1 MPRRLVVAAL
11 ASIVVAGCA
20 SSQPKET
27 ELASWTSE
35 SVRASMTSEER
46 LAMAHEAW
54 IQAVSLDI
62 RGQDQLAMEFVQTA
76 AFYDPDDRH
85 LNISLARRLREFR
98 RSPEALGVLR
108 RALRQDGPESAMEWE
123 LAAGLWLEAG
133 QKDSAD
139 LAWSRVLELDG
150 KSREALLGKASLAE
164 SRGDLATAANC
175 FAQLADVYGTNA
187 LPLVERAESHWI
199 KLGLPDSALSLLKSR
214 WNRFRVPTEGEKLA
228 RLLGA
233 GGKIDEA
240 ISLFDTL
247 SQLEPEDA
255 QKYALFSARFLL
267 AAGRREAA
275 LARFRQ
281 ILADDPTSVKA
292 QVSLGAV
299 LLDLDSAKEASQVF
313 RQILET
319 DSTNAT
325 AWYFMGLAAQRTNQP
340 DSARVFLDRSIGLDP
355 QAIETWIRRGMLE
368 IEADSLRRAAD
379 VFGRMVEAWPNLAQS
394 RFLYGYS
401 LARLAHRNLIH
412 PDRESSLPDSE
423 PVATTYRR
431 LAVLQ
436 LDTAI
441 RIDSQMQRAR
451 FERGS
456 LLERLGRFDDALVD
470 LRMAVELHPNDA
482 NTANYLG
489 YLLAEHDRSLP
500 EAEALITRALLM
512 DPENHAYLDSQ
523 GWLLFRQGRFPEAL
537 ASIDKALS
545 KGQNDRT
552 IRQHRARILESMG
565 RLPEAIGI
573 WKELMVEDPGDPVN
587 RAARE
592 RLNLK

>member
-1 MPRRLVVAAL
+1 MPRHLVVAAL
-11 ASIVVAGCA
+11 AAIAVAGCA
-20 SSQPKET
+20 SNQPRET

-35 SVRASMTSEER
+35 SVRASMTPEER
-46 LAMAHEAW
+46 KAMAHEAW
-54 IQAVSLDI
+54 IQAVSLDL

-108 RALRQDGPESAMEWE
+108 RALRQDGPESAAEWE
-123 LAAGLWLEAG
+123 LAAGLWQEAG

-139 LAWSRVLELDG
+139 RAWSRVLELEP

-164 SRGDLATAANC
+164 ARGDLATAAQC
-175 FAQLADVYGTNA
+175 FARLADLYGPNA

-214 WNRFRVPTEGEKLA
+214 WSRHRVPTEGEKLA

-233 GGKIDEA
+233 SGKVDEA
-240 ISLFDTL
+240 IALFDTL
-247 SQLEPEDA
+247 ARLEPEDS
-255 QKYALFSARFLL
+255 QKYDLFSARFLL

-281 ILADDPTSVKA
+281 ILADDPTSVRA
-292 QVSLGAV
+292 RVSLGAV
-299 LLDLDSAKEASQVF
+299 LLDLDSAEQARTVF
-313 RQILET
+313 RQILDA
-319 DSTNAT
+319 DSGNAT
-325 AWYFMGLAAQRTNQP
+325 AWYFLGLTAQRVRQT
-340 DSARVFLDRSIGLDP
+340 DSARRFLDRSIALDP
-355 QAIETWIRRGMLE
+355 QVIETWIRRGMLE
-368 IEADSLRRAAD
+368 IEDDSLRRAAD
-379 VFGRMVEAWPNLAQS
+379 VFARMVQAWPTLAQS
-394 RFLYGYS
+394 RFLYGYT
-401 LARLAHRNLIH
+401 LARLAHRNLRH
-412 PDRESSLPDSE
+412 PDREASPPDSE

-441 RIDSQMQRAR
+441 QIDSQMQRAR

-456 LLERLGRFDDALVD
+456 LLERLGRIDEALAD
-470 LRMAVELHPNDA
+470 LRVAVQLHPDDA

-489 YLLAEHDRSLP
+489 YLLADHNRSLP
-500 EAEALITRALLM
+500 EAEALITRALLL
-512 DPENHAYLDSQ
+512 DPDNHAYLDSYA
-523 GWLLFRQGRFPEAL
+523 WLLFRQGRFQEAL
-537 ASIDKALS
+537 VSIDKSLS
-545 KGQNDRT
+545 NGQSDRT
-552 IRQHRARILESMG
+552 IRQHRARILEALG
-565 RLPEAIGI
+565 RMPEAIGI
-573 WKELMVEDPGDPVN
+573 WKDLLAEDPGDPTN

>member
-1 MPRRLVVAAL
+1 MPRHLVVATL
-11 ASIVVAGCA
+11 AAIAIAGCA
-20 SSQPKET
+20 SNPPRET

-35 SVRASMTSEER
+35 SVRASMTPEER
-46 LAMAHEAW
+46 VAMAHEAW

-123 LAAGLWLEAG
+123 LAAGLWQEAG

-139 LAWSRVLELDG
+139 HAWSRVLELDP

-164 SRGDLATAANC
+164 ARGDLATAAKC
-175 FAQLADVYGTNA
+175 FAKLADIYGPNA

-199 KLGLPDSALSLLKSR
+199 KLGLPDSALSLLRSR
-214 WNRFRVPTEGEKLA
+214 WSHYRVPTEGEKLA
-228 RLLGA
+228 RLLGV
-233 GGKIDEA
+233 GGKVDEA

-247 SQLEPEDA
+247 AQLEPEDS

-281 ILADDPTSVKA
+281 ILADDPTSIKA

-313 RQILET
+313 RQILNA
-319 DSTNAT
+319 DSSNAT
-325 AWYFMGLAAQRTNQP
+325 AWYFMGLAAQRTRQT
-340 DSARVFLDRSIGLDP
+340 DSARSFLDRSIALDP

-368 IEADSLRRAAD
+368 IESDSLRRAAD

-401 LARLAHRNLIH
+401 LARLAHRNLRH
-412 PDRESSLPDSE
+412 PDRESCPPDSE

-456 LLERLGRFDDALVD
+456 LLERLGRVDEALVD
-470 LRMAVELHPNDA
+470 LRVSVELHPDDA

-489 YLLAEHDRSLP
+489 YLLAEHNRSLP
-500 EAEALITRALLM
+500 EAEALITRALVM
-512 DPENHAYLDSQ
+512 DPDNHAYLDSH
-523 GWLLFRQGRFPEAL
+523 GWLLFRQGRFQEAL
-537 ASIDKALS
+537 VSIDKALS

-552 IRQHRARILESMG
+552 IRQHRARILEALG
-565 RLPEAIGI
+565 RLPEAIGV
-573 WKELMVEDPGDPVN
+573 WKELLAEDPGDPAN
-587 RAARE
+587 RAASE

>member
-1 MPRRLVVAAL
+1 MPRRLAVATL
-11 ASIVVAGCA
+11 AAIAVAGCA
-20 SSQPKET
+20 SNQPRET

-35 SVRASMTSEER
+35 SVRASMTPEER
-46 LAMAHEAW
+46 QAMAHEAW
-54 IQAVSLDI
+54 IQAVSLDL

-108 RALRQDGPESAMEWE
+108 RALRQDGPESVMEWE
-123 LAAGLWLEAG
+123 LAAGLWQEAG

-139 LAWSRVLELDG
+139 LAWNRVLELDP
-150 KSREALLGKASLAE
+150 KSREALAAKAGLAE
-164 SRGDLATAANC
+164 ARGDLATAARC
-175 FAQLADVYGTNA
+175 FARLADIYGHNA

-199 KLGLPDSALSLLKSR
+199 KLGLPDSALTLLKSR
-214 WNRFRVPTEGEKLA
+214 WERFRVPTEGEKLA
-228 RLLGA
+228 RLLGTT
-233 GGKIDEA
+233 GKVDQA
-240 ISLFDTL
+240 IELFDTL
-247 SQLEPEDA
+247 SREEPEDS
-255 QKYALFSARFLL
+255 QKYALFSARYLL
-267 AAGRREAA
+267 AAGRRDAA

-299 LLDLDSAKEASQVF
+299 LLDLDSAAQASKVF
-313 RQILET
+313 RQILDT
-319 DSTNAT
+319 DSGNAT
-325 AWYFMGLAAQRTNQP
+325 AWYFLGLAAQRTGNT
-340 DSARVFLDRSIGLDP
+340 DSARRFLDRSIAQDP

-368 IEADSLRRAAD
+368 IEADSVRRAAD
-379 VFGRMVEAWPNLAQS
+379 VFGRMVQAWPNLAQS
-394 RFLYGYS
+394 RFLYGYT
-401 LARLAHRNLIH
+401 LARLAHRNLRH
-412 PDRESSLPDSE
+412 PERESSPPDSE
-423 PVATTYRR
+423 PVATIYRR

-441 RIDSQMQRAR
+441 QIDSQMQRAR

-456 LLERLGRFDDALVD
+456 LLERLGRIDEALAD
-470 LRMAVELHPNDA
+470 LRSAVALHPDDA

-489 YLLAEHDRSLP
+489 YLLADHNRSLD
-500 EAEALITRALLM
+500 ESEALITRALIM
-512 DPENHAYLDSQ
+512 DPDNHAYLDSHA
-523 GWLLFRQGRFPEAL
+523 WLLFRRGRFQEAL
-537 ASIDKALS
+537 VSIDKSLS

-552 IRQHRARILESMG
+552 ILQHRARILEALG

-573 WKELMVEDPGDPVN
+573 WKELLAQDPGDPTN
-587 RAARE
+587 QAARE